1 MEKWTLF
8 LILLIL
14 SREFLI
20 TGLRLVAAAK
30 GKTLAAEKMGKVKT
44 VVQLLCIS
52 LFLAQLALQTDGTK
66 IFAAK
71 DDFYSNAIEFLKIS
85 GQISLIIATFL
96 TVISGIFYLTKY
108 WKYFLED

>member
-1 MEKWTLF
+1 MGSEMC
-8 LILLIL
+8 I
-14 SREFLI
+14 RD
-20 TGLRLVAAAK
+20 R

-52 LFLAQLALQTDGTK
+52 LFLAQLALQTDGIKFLT
-66 IFAAK
+66 AE
-71 DDFYSNAIEFLKIS
+71 DDFYINAIEFLKLS

-96 TVISGIFYLTKY
+96 TVVSGIFYLTKY